1 MTEIDIWIDILKKIK
16 CQFIE
21 ELCSKYDN
29 VLIYEYI
36 EDGLGLSNHLGGYI
50 KISIHFDLKSGIIS
64 NVFFKMPWPEDRPLT
79 KQSFKLKLKDL
90 FREATLNFVLN
101 N

>member
-1 MTEIDIWIDILKKIK
+1 MTEIDIWIEVLRKVG

-29 VLIYEYI
+29 VLQYEYR
-36 EDGLGLSNHLGGYI
+36 EDGLGLSNHLGDYI
-50 KISIHFDLKSGIIS
+50 KITIHFDIKSGEVKC
-64 NVFFKMPWPEDRPLT
+64 VFFKMPWPEDRPLT